1 MRCCTCELRTSHSTT
16 SVLQSSTKY
25 KAEYTMSTRTLSLKW
40 RTTTVRLDVP
50 PGESPVTIA
59 ARHFGLVPA
68 RTTLVFRGKR
78 YRLDDAVV
86 DAADDLFAVGDA
98 CIMVL
103 GTPAHQQLDAPSRAA
118 AVARRVPLAGPLI
131 GWLLDAAAAVLVRAR
146 DDWAPALARGL
157 VAVARGVGL
166 FFTSLVPRA
175 PSRARRRA
183 E

>member
-1 MRCCTCELRTSHSTT
+1 
-16 SVLQSSTKY
+16 
-25 KAEYTMSTRTLSLKW
+25 MSTRTLTFKW
-40 RTTTVRLDVP
+40 RTTTARLDVP
-50 PGESPVTIA
+50 SGESPITTA
-59 ARHFGLVPA
+59 ARHFRLVPA

-118 AVARRVPLAGPLI
+118 SIAHRVPLLGPLLACVCDVTA
-131 GWLLDAAAAVLVRAR
+131 GVLVRAR

-157 VAVARGVGL
+157 VAVLRGVGL
-166 FFTSLVPRA
+166 FFTSLVPL
-175 PSRARRRA
+175 PSRARRRDP
-183 E
+183 

>member
-1 MRCCTCELRTSHSTT
+1 
-16 SVLQSSTKY
+16 
-25 KAEYTMSTRTLSLKW
+25 MSTRTLTLKW
-40 RTTTVRLDVP
+40 RTTEARLDVP
-50 PGESPVTIA
+50 VGESPVTTA

-86 DAADDLFAVGDA
+86 DAADDLFGVVGD
-98 CIMVL
+98 IMVL

-118 AVARRVPLAGPLI
+118 AVAQRVPLLGPLLACVCDI
-131 GWLLDAAAAVLVRAR
+131 VVVLCVRAR
-146 DDWAPALARGL
+146 DDWAPALVRLA

-166 FFTSLVPRA
+166 FFSSLVPRA

>member
-1 MRCCTCELRTSHSTT
+1 
-16 SVLQSSTKY
+16 
-25 KAEYTMSTRTLSLKW
+25 MSTRTLTFKW
-40 RTTTVRLDVP
+40 RTTTARRDVP
-50 PGESPVTIA
+50 SGESPITTA
-59 ARHFGLVPA
+59 ARHFRLVPA

-118 AVARRVPLAGPLI
+118 SIAHRVPLLGPL
-131 GWLLDAAAAVLVRAR
+131 LACVCDVVVVLCVRAR

-157 VAVARGVGL
+157 VAVFRGVGL
-166 FFTSLVPRA
+166 FFSSLVPRA
-175 PSRARRRA
+175 PSRARRRDP
-183 E
+183 

>member
-1 MRCCTCELRTSHSTT
+1 
-16 SVLQSSTKY
+16 
-25 KAEYTMSTRTLSLKW
+25 MSTRTLSLKW
-40 RTTTVRLDVP
+40 RTTAARLDVP
-50 PGESPVTIA
+50 VGESPVTTA
-59 ARHFGLVPA
+59 ARHFGLVPS

-118 AVARRVPLAGPLI
+118 SIAHRVPLLGPLLA
-131 GWLLDAAAAVLVRAR
+131 WVCDAIVTILVRAR
-146 DDWAPALARGL
+146 DDWAPALVRGL

-166 FFTSLVPRA
+166 FFSSLVPR
-175 PSRARRRA
+175 PSRARRRDP
-183 E
+183 

>member
-1 MRCCTCELRTSHSTT
+1 
-16 SVLQSSTKY
+16 
-25 KAEYTMSTRTLSLKW
+25 MSTRTLSLKW
-40 RTTTVRLDVP
+40 RTTTARLDVP
-50 PGESPVTIA
+50 VGESPVTTA

-86 DAADDLFAVGDA
+86 DAADDLFGVVGD
-98 CIMVL
+98 IMVL

-118 AVARRVPLAGPLI
+118 ALAHRVPLARPLI

-146 DDWAPALARGL
+146 DDWAPALVRGL

-166 FFTSLVPRA
+166 FFTSLVPR
-175 PSRARRRA
+175 PSRARRRDP
-183 E
+183 

>member
-1 MRCCTCELRTSHSTT
+1 
-16 SVLQSSTKY
+16 
-25 KAEYTMSTRTLSLKW
+25 MSTRTLSLKW
-40 RTTTVRLDVP
+40 RTTAARLDVP
-50 PGESPVTIA
+50 VGESPVTTA

-78 YRLDDAVV
+78 YRLDDAVI
-86 DAADDLFAVGDA
+86 DAADDLFGVVGD
-98 CIMVL
+98 IMVL

-118 AVARRVPLAGPLI
+118 AVARRVPLLGPL
-131 GWLLDAAAAVLVRAR
+131 LACVCDAIVVLCVRGR

-157 VAVARGVGL
+157 VAVFRGVGL

>member
-1 MRCCTCELRTSHSTT
+1 
-16 SVLQSSTKY
+16 
-25 KAEYTMSTRTLSLKW
+25 MSTRTLSLKW
-40 RTTTVRLDVP
+40 RTTTVKLDVP
-50 PGESPVTIA
+50 VGESPVTTA

-68 RTTLVFRGKR
+68 RTTLVCRGKR

-86 DAADDLFAVGDA
+86 DAADDLFGVVGD
-98 CIMVL
+98 IMVL

-118 AVARRVPLAGPLI
+118 AVAQRVPLVGPLI
-131 GWLLDAAAAVLVRAR
+131 ACLLDVATAVLVRAR
-146 DDWAPALARGL
+146 EDWAPALARGL
-157 VAVARGVGL
+157 VAVARGIGL

>member
-1 MRCCTCELRTSHSTT
+1 
-16 SVLQSSTKY
+16 
-25 KAEYTMSTRTLSLKW
+25 MSTRTLSLKW
-40 RTTTVRLDVP
+40 RTTTARLDVP
-50 PGESPVTIA
+50 SGESPITTA

-86 DAADDLFAVGDA
+86 DAADDLFGVVGD
-98 CIMVL
+98 IMVL

-118 AVARRVPLAGPLI
+118 AVAQRVPVLGPL
-131 GWLLDAAAAVLVRAR
+131 LAFVCDAIVFLCVRAR

-166 FFTSLVPRA
+166 FFSSLVPRA
-175 PSRARRRA
+175 PSRARRRDP
-183 E
+183 

>member
-1 MRCCTCELRTSHSTT
+1 
-16 SVLQSSTKY
+16 
-25 KAEYTMSTRTLSLKW
+25 MSTRTLSLKW
-40 RTTTVRLDVP
+40 RTTAARLDVP
-50 PGESPVTIA
+50 VGESPVTTA

-86 DAADDLFAVGDA
+86 DAADDLFGVVGD
-98 CIMVL
+98 IMVL
-103 GTPAHQQLDAPSRAA
+103 GTPAHQQLDAPSPAA
-118 AVARRVPLAGPLI
+118 AVAQRVPLAGPLI

-166 FFTSLVPRA
+166 FFTSLVPRP
-175 PSRARRRA
+175 PSRARRRDP
-183 E
+183 